1 MTKKGLENAVAM
13 ISIHYRL
20 DLSNTIKNFCLTDQ
34 NAVRVSYAPRK
45 FWQLKINVFE
55 KYTASLFRAELVL
68 KIIPVPNIY
77 ALDYGCPEIVHYAGG

>member
-1 MTKKGLENAVAM
+1 
-13 ISIHYRL
+13 
-20 DLSNTIKNFCLTDQ
+20 
-34 NAVRVSYAPRK
+34 
-45 FWQLKINVFE
+45 LKINVFE